1 LQPTSHGYTLEYAQ
15 NNHSAVLFALR
26 ASVVSAS
33 GGNSENLPE
42 MQVGIVANQKE
53 KNEVNEPNEPNES
66 VELTAPKTPAELLQ
80 MKKDVERHTAQ
91 AIMDLKAKRQ
101 AIVDGAK
108 AAVAQAKTDVKKVDE
123 DLRYLGAKREF
134 KARGPRKP
142 KAEAPAAAP
151 KKKGK

>member
-1 LQPTSHGYTLEYAQ
+1 M
-15 NNHSAVLFALR
+15 
-26 ASVVSAS
+26 VSAS

-53 KNEVNEPNEPNES
+53 KNVNEPNETF
-66 VELTAPKTPAELLQ
+66 ELTAPKTPAELLQ

>member
-1 LQPTSHGYTLEYAQ
+1 MQPTSHGYTLEYAQ

-53 KNEVNEPNEPNES
+53 KNVNEPNETF
-66 VELTAPKTPAELLQ
+66 ELTAPKTPAELLQ
-80 MKKDVERHTAQ
+80 MKKDVESHTAQ

>member
-1 LQPTSHGYTLEYAQ
+1 MQPTSHGYTLEYAQ

-53 KNEVNEPNEPNES
+53 KNVNEPNETF
-66 VELTAPKTPAELLQ
+66 ELTAPKTPAELLQ
-80 MKKDVERHTAQ
+80 MKKDVESHTAQ

-142 KAEAPAAAP
+142 KAEAPAAPAAP

>member
-1 LQPTSHGYTLEYAQ
+1 M
-15 NNHSAVLFALR
+15 VR
-26 ASVVSAS
+26 A
-33 GGNSENLPE
+33 GGN
-42 MQVGIVANQKE
+42 NQRNGEDK
-53 KNEVNEPNEPNES
+53 VSEPNDTF
-66 VELTAPKTPAELLQ
+66 ELSAPKTPAELLQ

-101 AIVDGAK
+101 ALLDGAK

-142 KAEAPAAAP
+142 KTEAPAPSPAAS

>member
-1 LQPTSHGYTLEYAQ
+1 
-15 NNHSAVLFALR
+15 VLFALR

-53 KNEVNEPNEPNES
+53 KNVNEPNETF
-66 VELTAPKTPAELLQ
+66 ELTAPKTPAELLQ

>member
-1 LQPTSHGYTLEYAQ
+1 
-15 NNHSAVLFALR
+15 
-26 ASVVSAS
+26 VVSAS

-53 KNEVNEPNEPNES
+53 KNVNEPNETF
-66 VELTAPKTPAELLQ
+66 ELTAPKTPAELLQ
-80 MKKDVERHTAQ
+80 MKKDVESHTAQ

>member
-1 LQPTSHGYTLEYAQ
+1 MQPTSHGYTLEYAQ

>member
-53 KNEVNEPNEPNES
+53 KNVNEPNETF
-66 VELTAPKTPAELLQ
+66 ELTAPKTPAELLQ

>member
-1 LQPTSHGYTLEYAQ
+1 M
-15 NNHSAVLFALR
+15 
-26 ASVVSAS
+26 VSAS

-53 KNEVNEPNEPNES
+53 KNEVNEPNETF
-66 VELTAPKTPAELLQ
+66 ELSAPKTPAELLQ

-142 KAEAPAAAP
+142 KAEAPAAPAAPGERSRFAAPAAP

>member
-1 LQPTSHGYTLEYAQ
+1 MQPTSHGYTLEYAQ

-53 KNEVNEPNEPNES
+53 KNVNEPNETF
-66 VELTAPKTPAELLQ
+66 ELTAPKTPAELLQ

>member
-1 LQPTSHGYTLEYAQ
+1 
-15 NNHSAVLFALR
+15 VLFALR

-53 KNEVNEPNEPNES
+53 KNVNEPNETF
-66 VELTAPKTPAELLQ
+66 ELTAPKTPAELLQ
-80 MKKDVERHTAQ
+80 MKKDVESHTAQ

>member
-1 LQPTSHGYTLEYAQ
+1 
-15 NNHSAVLFALR
+15 VLFALR

-53 KNEVNEPNEPNES
+53 KNEVNEPNEPNETF
-66 VELTAPKTPAELLQ
+66 ELTAPKTPAELLQ
-80 MKKDVERHTAQ
+80 MKKDVESHTAQ

>member
-1 LQPTSHGYTLEYAQ
+1 
-15 NNHSAVLFALR
+15 VLFALR

-66 VELTAPKTPAELLQ
+66 FELTAPKTPAELLQ

>member
-1 LQPTSHGYTLEYAQ
+1 
-15 NNHSAVLFALR
+15 
-26 ASVVSAS
+26 
-33 GGNSENLPE
+33 

-66 VELTAPKTPAELLQ
+66 FELTAPKTPAELLQ

>member
-1 LQPTSHGYTLEYAQ
+1 
-15 NNHSAVLFALR
+15 
-26 ASVVSAS
+26 VVSAS

-66 VELTAPKTPAELLQ
+66 FELTAPKTPAELLQ

>member
-1 LQPTSHGYTLEYAQ
+1 M
-15 NNHSAVLFALR
+15 
-26 ASVVSAS
+26 VSAS

-53 KNEVNEPNEPNES
+53 KNEVNEPNEPNETF
-66 VELTAPKTPAELLQ
+66 ELTAPPPKTPAELLQ

>member
-1 LQPTSHGYTLEYAQ
+1 MVSPFVGGAENLSGVQ
-15 NNHSAVLFALR
+15 
-26 ASVVSAS
+26 VSAL
-33 GGNSENLPE
+33 E
-42 MQVGIVANQKE
+42 NQKE
-53 KNEVNEPNEPNES
+53 KNEVNEPNETC
-66 VELTAPKTPAELLQ
+66 ELSAPKTPAELLQ

-101 AIVDGAK
+101 ALLDGAK

-142 KAEAPAAAP
+142 KTEAPAPSPSPAAS

>member
-1 LQPTSHGYTLEYAQ
+1 M
-15 NNHSAVLFALR
+15 
-26 ASVVSAS
+26 VSAS

-53 KNEVNEPNEPNES
+53 KNVNEPNETF
-66 VELTAPKTPAELLQ
+66 ELTAPKTPAELLQ
-80 MKKDVERHTAQ
+80 MKKDVESHTAQ